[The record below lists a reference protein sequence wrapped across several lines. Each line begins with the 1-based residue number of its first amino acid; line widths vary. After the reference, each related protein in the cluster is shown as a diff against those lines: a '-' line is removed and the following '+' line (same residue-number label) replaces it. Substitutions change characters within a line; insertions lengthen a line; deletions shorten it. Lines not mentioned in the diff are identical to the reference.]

1 MMAFMLSD
9 EQLAE
14 FKKQLMGEKKLL
26 ENELEGL
33 GARNPA
39 NPSDWMPA
47 KPAGEEF
54 GPDKN
59 DNADIFE
66 EMHDKNAASNELEG
80 RLNNVIL
87 VLQKMDEGAYG
98 VCEVSGEDIELD
110 RLKANPAARTCKAH
124 MDMPL

>member
-1 MMAFMLSD
+1 MARMVSD
-9 EQLAE
+9 AEQKKFEEKLLA
-14 FKKQLMGEKKLL
+14 EKKLL
-26 ENELEGL
+26 ETELAGL

-54 GPDKN
+54 GPDRN

-66 EMHDKNAASNELEG
+66 EMQDKNAALNELEG
-80 RLNNVIL
+80 RLNTVIL
-87 VLQKMDEGAYG
+87 ALQKIEEGTYG

-110 RLKANPAARTCKAH
+110 RLSANPAARTCKAH
-124 MDMPL
+124 METPLQ

>member
-1 MMAFMLSD
+1 MLSD
-9 EQLAE
+9 TQTAE
-14 FKKQLMGEKKLL
+14 FKTRLTKEKKLL
-26 ENELEGL
+26 ETELAGL

-66 EMHDKNAASNELEG
+66 EMQDKNAALNELEG
-80 RLNNVIL
+80 RLNTVIEAL
-87 VLQKMDEGAYG
+87 EKMEKGSYG
-98 VCEVSGEDIELD
+98 ICDVSGEEIELD
-110 RLKANPAARTCKAH
+110 RLTANPAARTCKAH
-124 MDMPL
+124 ME